1 MKMLS
6 LFILTQIIL
15 FLSLSCDSPENVY
28 SIDGYFE
35 AYFPGQPSLYYSD
48 DNEFQTFQIYNY
60 NDENEDISYVALYSI
75 LKKTPED
82 NKNFLYN
89 HIYVMIEGWGGN
101 LLKYELIEHEG
112 NDEILYVTESERA
125 YQLVYEFGV
134 AAIKDNIL
142 YQWVVEERE
151 YMSKADKI
159 FGEKVKYFKVLN

>member
-1 MKMLS
+1 MKKLS
-6 LFILTQIIL
+6 LFILAQIIL

-35 AYFPGQPSLYYSD
+35 AYFPGQPSLYSSD
-48 DNEFQTFQIYNY
+48 ANEFQTFHIYNY
-60 NDENEDISYVALYSI
+60 NDEYEDISYVALYSI

-82 NKNFLYN
+82 NKNFLYSL
-89 HIYVMIEGWGGN
+89 IYGMIEGWGGN
-101 LLKYELIEHEG
+101 LLKYELIEHDG
-112 NDEILYVTESERA
+112 NDEILYMTESERA

-151 YMSKADKI
+151 DMSKADKI
-159 FGEKVKYFKVLN
+159 FGEKLKFFKVLN